1 MSNDLLFF
9 ARRKRNRLTQRD
21 AAMQIGLPYWRYYHI
36 ERGWAVPTA
45 DEATRIAS
53 FFEMPVDR
61 LFPSTSAPQ
70 QSVA

>member
-1 MSNDLLFF
+1 
-9 ARRKRNRLTQRD
+9 
-21 AAMQIGLPYWRYYHI
+21 MQIGLPYWRYYHI

-61 LFPSTSAPQ
+61 LFPSTSAPK